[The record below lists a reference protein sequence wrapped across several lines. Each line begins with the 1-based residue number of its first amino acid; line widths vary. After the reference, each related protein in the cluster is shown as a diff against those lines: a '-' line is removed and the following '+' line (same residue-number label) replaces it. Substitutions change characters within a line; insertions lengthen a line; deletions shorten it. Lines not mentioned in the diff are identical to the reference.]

1 MMVNFPAWLSPL
13 RNFHQRLANAKTVAN
28 PDLLLGQLRCAD
40 IFTKSPGSLQK
51 RMWLKPETGEIRHPA
66 RIMFWRIKMHRLVDA
81 AVDGTIGHLVTLEPQ
96 LSKHYWAID
105 RLARHCAQGTVGP
118 KRLGSANQQRV
129 DQSINHSRSLAAWQ
143 WHSHWHL
150 QRLTLKAVRMQTSDL
165 RIALFSGNY
174 NYVRDGANQ
183 ALNRL
188 VGYLLKKGASVRVYS
203 PTVDEPAFPA
213 TGDLVGVP
221 SIAIPNRPEYRIPV
235 SLSGRVKRDLDTF
248 SPNVVQISS
257 PDRVAR
263 QAVKWA
269 RKRNLPVLCSVH
281 TRFETYLRYYNMS
294 FAEPLIEAWLR
305 RLYRKCDALVAPSE
319 SFAQVLREQRMNYD
333 IDIWS
338 RGVDRDIFNPGRRD
352 LEWRRAQGLT
362 DQPMVIGFL
371 GRLVMEKGLDVFS
384 DAIDQLRRRSVP
396 HQVMVI
402 GEGPAR
408 GWFESRLPHAK
419 FVGFQGGADLGRAVA
434 AMDLLF
440 NPSVTETFG
449 NVTLEAMACGLP
461 VVAAKATGSQ
471 SLVDDKVSGRLIIPG
486 AINQF
491 ADALQ
496 LYCTDDALRRK
507 HGDAGEARSLNYS
520 WDAINQTVADTYI
533 RLIRQ
538 RAARTIAVG

>member
-1 MMVNFPAWLSPL
+1 MA
-13 RNFHQRLANAKTVAN
+13 
-28 PDLLLGQLRCAD
+28 
-40 IFTKSPGSLQK
+40 KSP
-51 RMWLKPETGEIRHPA
+51 T
-66 RIMFWRIKMHRLVDA
+66 
-81 AVDGTIGHLVTLEPQ
+81 
-96 LSKHYWAID
+96 
-105 RLARHCAQGTVGP
+105 
-118 KRLGSANQQRV
+118 
-129 DQSINHSRSLAAWQ
+129 
-143 WHSHWHL
+143 
-150 QRLTLKAVRMQTSDL
+150 MQMSNL

-188 VGYLLKKGASVRVYS
+188 VGYLLRQGAHVRVYS
-203 PTVDEPAFPA
+203 PTVENPAFPP
-213 TGDLVGVP
+213 TGDLVSVP
-221 SIAIPNRPEYRIPV
+221 SMAIPNRPEYRIPL
-235 SLSGRVKRDLDTF
+235 SLSPKVKRDLAQF
-248 SPNVVQISS
+248 APNVIHISS

-263 QAVKWA
+263 QAAKWA

-281 TRFETYLRYYNMS
+281 TRFETYFRYYNMS
-294 FAEPLIEAWLR
+294 FAEPLVEAWLR

-338 RGVDRDIFNPGRRD
+338 RGVDREIFNPQRRD
-352 LEWRRAQGLT
+352 LEWRRSQGLS
-362 DQPMVIGFL
+362 DELPVIGFL

-384 DAIDQLRRRSVP
+384 DTIDLLNRRQVA

-408 GWFESRLPHAK
+408 GWFESRLPHAR

-434 AMDLLF
+434 AMDVLF

-471 SLVDDKVSGRLIIPG
+471 SLVEDKMSGRLILPG

-491 ADALQ
+491 ADVLQ
-496 LYCTDDALRRK
+496 IYCTDKELRLK
-507 HGDAGEARSLNYS
+507 HGSVGEQRSLEYS
-520 WDAINQTVADTYI
+520 WDAINQTVADTYV

-538 RAARTIAVG
+538 RAARAMAA